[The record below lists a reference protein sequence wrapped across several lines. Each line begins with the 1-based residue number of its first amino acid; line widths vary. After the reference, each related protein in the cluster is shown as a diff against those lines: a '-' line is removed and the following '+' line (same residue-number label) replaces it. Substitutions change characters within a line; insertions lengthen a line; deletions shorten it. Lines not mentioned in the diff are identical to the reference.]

1 MEQLIA
7 KHKEEY
13 GHTPEVI
20 VQVPGACTVLGSY
33 ADACRGWSLVGTDR
47 STLYVAISVRDDNM
61 VRLFNATLNDRKR
74 FPLNNIKFRKEDR
87 WGNYPKGV
95 IAMMSADNH
104 EIPGLDIT
112 LKGRLL
118 YADNQMVSTS
128 SAIGTVL
135 AVDHLLNLDLS
146 FSATI
151 RLVYQANTTFNS
163 EPCRVS
169 DLLTILN
176 SGRDKLFF
184 FDLQHVTY
192 QERVFPFTEESPQ
205 YVALIVDSKIPP
217 SAMREEIYYKKLDI
231 EAAFEQLSEHYSG
244 AFIRDFPESD
254 ITSRVVHLDEEARHN
269 AQYVLMESQ
278 LVKDAA
284 NLLTPRDA
292 PQLGKIFGRIQTGL
306 RDLLEVTVPEI
317 DWLIKRAGELDGCLG
332 AVQVDNGFAG
342 NIMVLL
348 SKEALPSYIDRL
360 EEYEHIFGF
369 KPRWHIYGANDPA
382 RVVFPDD

>member
-13 GHTPEVI
+13 GRTPEVI
-20 VQVPGACTVLGSY
+20 VQVPGTCTVLGGY

-47 STLYVAISVRDDNM
+47 STLYVALSVRDDNL

-95 IAMMSADNH
+95 IAMMVGDDH

-118 YADNQMVSTS
+118 YADNQMVSTA
-128 SAIGTVL
+128 SAIGTAL
-135 AVDHLLNLDLS
+135 AIDKLLGLDLR
-146 FSATI
+146 FSTTI

-176 SGRDKLFF
+176 AGRNKLFF

-192 QERVFPFTEESPQ
+192 QERAFPFTEESPQ
-205 YVALIVDSKIPP
+205 YIALIVDSKIPP

-231 EAAFEQLSEHYSG
+231 EEAFDQLAEHYSG

-254 ITSRVVHLDEEARHN
+254 ISSRVVHLDEEARHN

-278 LVKDAA
+278 LTRDAA
-284 NLLTPRDA
+284 NILTPRDA
-292 PQLGKIFGRIQTGL
+292 VQLGKVFSRIQTGL

-317 DWLIKRAGELDGCLG
+317 DWLIKRAGEIDGCLG
-332 AVQVDNGFAG
+332 AVQIDNGFAG

-348 SKEALPSYIDRL
+348 SKEALPSYISRL

-369 KPRWHIYGANDPA
+369 KPRWYVYGANDPA
-382 RVVFPDD
+382 AVVFPDD

>member
-1 MEQLIA
+1 
-7 KHKEEY
+7 
-13 GHTPEVI
+13 
-20 VQVPGACTVLGSY
+20 
-33 ADACRGWSLVGTDR
+33 
-47 STLYVAISVRDDNM
+47 
-61 VRLFNATLNDRKR
+61 
-74 FPLNNIKFRKEDR
+74 
-87 WGNYPKGV
+87 
-95 IAMMSADNH
+95 MMSADNH

-292 PQLGKIFGRIQTGL
+292 RAERSSAIQTGCGS
-306 RDLLEVTVPEI
+306 LEVTVPRSI
-317 DWLIKRAGELDGCLG
+317 G
-332 AVQVDNGFAG
+332 
-342 NIMVLL
+342 
-348 SKEALPSYIDRL
+348 
-360 EEYEHIFGF
+360 
-369 KPRWHIYGANDPA
+369 
-382 RVVFPDD
+382 